1 MTSKPKHFDFMFLLS
16 MPFFQIISLC
26 VLHSF
31 AVTLHTISSPLSC
44 QDPNPSVKSPSASV
58 GCKSGDLCPGPARVA
73 KTPLTSVKVGFPPP
87 PYPNC
92 CLPERF
98 PWGRISILKVLLTC
112 SLLWCLLHPSV
123 GNYPRFRT
131 CSGSPWASFHYQI
144 LVAPGWG
151 QAVCWSHCWFLNRA
165 LYHIPSQKLTSGF
178 RGLWMVASSSGSI
191 TFLV

>member
-1 MTSKPKHFDFMFLLS
+1 MTSKPKHFDFLFLLS

-58 GCKSGDLCPGPARVA
+58 GCKSGDCVLVLQELQKHHWR
-73 KTPLTSVKVGFPPP
+73 LWRLDFPP

-92 CLPERF
+92 CLPECF
-98 PWGRISILKVLLTC
+98 PWGRISVLKVLLTC

-123 GNYPRFRT
+123 GNYPHFRT

-165 LYHIPSQKLTSGF
+165 LYHIPSQKLTSGLH
-178 RGLWMVASSSGSI
+178 GLSMVASSGSI
-191 TFLV
+191 TF